1 MTKSD
6 ERAAKARSLIIK
18 GEMQKSEI
26 AEACGY
32 KSIGGMMGAI
42 TMLDHKERT
51 GKGVSN
57 KARRSLQSFTPY
69 EGPTTKREQR
79 KADKAFRN
87 ISPWAPIDLL
97 GGDEPK
103 GLRVD
108 VERNNGLYVRMEGRH
123 LLTSYIGYRKS
134 LNIEAK
140 HIPGRS
146 IRLFEAE
153 LGGKGMLL
161 QTLRELS
168 EMIQRLIGL
177 IEGRADEEQNQ

>member
-6 ERAAKARSLIIK
+6 ERAAQERSLIIK

-26 AEACGY
+26 AEMCGY

-42 TMLDHKERT
+42 TMLEHKERT

-69 EGPTTKREQR
+69 EGPTTQRQQR
-79 KADKAFRN
+79 KADRTFRGG
-87 ISPWAPIDLL
+87 SPWAPVDLL

-103 GLRVD
+103 TLRVD
-108 VERNNGLYVRMEGRH
+108 VERNNGLYARLEGRN
-123 LLTSYIGYRKS
+123 LLVSYIGYRKS

-140 HIPGRS
+140 RVPGRS
-146 IRLFEAE
+146 LRLFETE
-153 LGGKGMLL
+153 LGYKGAMLDAL
-161 QTLRELS
+161 HELRE
-168 EMIQRLIGL
+168 IADRLIAL
-177 IEGRADEEQNQ
+177 LEGREDAKQDQ